1 MNKDTHT
8 ITQSCI
14 DAIEADALFDQL
26 QKTWDEQSHCIDRAL
41 AESDATTLYSS
52 RIHPV
57 IPYRVR
63 VLIDYAI
70 LSVVS
75 LASAIYWTI
84 LIPSLAY
91 TTPALI
97 TCLVIETIYVLLV
110 SECLYWTISLL
121 LYNPACVGTLRM
133 SRFILRSH
141 MRPHYG
147 TWPNGKRRTDL
158 HTRIS
163 PSRTSDIFF
172 NHIHFCTRQAVAA
185 SIAAV
190 FSLIIVSCT
199 ASGDGHTIT
208 QNHPDRV
215 SSVRNVT
222 DIIAKI

>member
-1 MNKDTHT
+1 MNKETHT

-26 QKTWDEQSHCIDRAL
+26 QKTWDDQSHCIDRAL

-84 LIPSLAY
+84 LIPALAY

-97 TCLVIETIYVLLV
+97 TCLVIETIYLLLV

-121 LYNPACVGTLRM
+121 IYDPARVGILHM
-133 SRFILRSH
+133 SRFIRRSH
-141 MRPHYG
+141 MHPHYG
-147 TWPNGKRRTDL
+147 TYPCGKRRTKTHSQ
-158 HTRIS
+158 HTTLLFI
-163 PSRTSDIFF
+163 
-172 NHIHFCTRQAVAA
+172 NHIRFCTRQAAA
-185 SIAAV
+185 ACISAV
-190 FSLIIVSCT
+190 VTLTVVSC
-199 ASGDGHTIT
+199 AALGDGNTIT

-215 SSVRNVT
+215 SSVKNVT